1 MSALTVN
8 QVKAYLRY
16 DSVDTSQDSTLTLI
30 LAAAQRWVENYTGHI
45 LVEREVTES
54 PVAFP
59 TAPTGQTA
67 YHDLRYKPAQA
78 DTLDIAYLDADLEAQ
93 TFTAFTAYL
102 ASGTYRIVADVSW
115 PEDASGVAITYMAGY
130 AEVADIPE
138 DLIHA
143 MLLYAG
149 MSDQDRAETNSMAW
163 KALDAIL
170 THYRLPVLA

>member
-1 MSALTVN
+1 MSALTVD

-16 DSVDTSQDSTLTLI
+16 DSGDTSQDTTLALI
-30 LAAAQRWVENYTGHI
+30 IAAAQRWVENYTGHI
-45 LVEREVTES
+45 LVERDVTES

-59 TAPTGQTA
+59 TAPTGQKA
-67 YHDLRYKPAQA
+67 YHDLRYKPADI
-78 DTLDIAYLDADLEAQ
+78 DTLEIAYLDADLAEQ
-93 TFTAFTAYL
+93 TFTTFTAFL
-102 ASGTYRIVADVSW
+102 ANGTYRIVADTSW
-115 PEDASGVAITYMAGY
+115 PSDASGIAITYTAGY